1 MKTNIS
7 PSRICA
13 YKILYDVLEN
23 KAFSNISVNKHLNSS
38 LKLSSDRALCVN
50 IVYGTLKNRNR
61 LLKII
66 GRISKT
72 PVEKLDKKE
81 EIILLMSI
89 YQLFYLKKVPDYA
102 IINDAVSMA
111 KFYVGS
117 SVTGFTNAV
126 LRNVQRQKDE
136 LLNERED
143 DFFELMY
150 YEYGYEK
157 WLTKLLCGDYSKEAL
172 LEYAKACE
180 MTPSLTVRVNT
191 LKTDDETALN
201 ELEKD
206 GIAAEKTYVPHVLKI
221 KGAENVFAKSSF
233 KNGLFFAQDISGA
246 ISGFVL
252 GEGSKEEILD
262 LCAAPGAK
270 SFGSAML
277 NPEAQITSCDI
288 SANKLELLK
297 QSARQL
303 GFKNIRTM
311 RSDSTE
317 ENPAFIN
324 RFEKV
329 ICDVPCSGLG
339 VVRRKPE
346 ILYNATQ
353 PHIKNLRTVQTK
365 CLENAVKY
373 TKHDGTLLYSTCTI
387 NKDENERVVEDV
399 LRNNKKLKLS
409 PIILPFE
416 LLSSHP
422 EAKDGMLCLNPQK
435 DDSDGFF
442 IAKLIKK

>member
-66 GRISKT
+66 SKISKT
-72 PVEKLDKKE
+72 SVEKLDKKE

-126 LRNVQRQKDE
+126 LRSAQRQKGE
-136 LLNERED
+136 LLNEKED
-143 DFFELMY
+143 EFSELMY

-157 WLTKLLCGDYSKEAL
+157 WLTKLLCEDYSERVL
-172 LEYAKACE
+172 LEYARACE
-180 MTPSLTVRVNT
+180 MTPNLTVRVNT
-191 LKTDDETALN
+191 LKTDDEGAIK
-201 ELEKD
+201 ELAND
-206 GIAAEKTYVPHVLKI
+206 GITAEKTYVPHVLKI
-221 KGAENVFAKSSF
+221 KGAENVFSKNAF

-252 GEGSKEEILD
+252 GEGSEEEILD

-270 SFGSAML
+270 SFGAAML
-277 NPEAQITSCDI
+277 NPKAEIISCDI

-297 QSARQL
+297 QTAKQL
-303 GFKNIRTM
+303 GLKNIRTI

-317 ENPAFIN
+317 ENPKFIN

-353 PHIKNLRTVQTK
+353 AHIKNLRAIQTK
-365 CLENAVKY
+365 CIENATKY
-373 TKHDGTLLYSTCTI
+373 IKHNGTFVYSTCTI
-387 NKDENERVVEDV
+387 NKDENERVLEDI
-399 LRNNKKLKLS
+399 LRSNKKLKPV
-409 PIILPFE
+409 PITLPFE

-422 EAKDGMLCLNPQK
+422 EAKDGMLCLNPQN

-442 IAKLIKK
+442 IAKIIKK